1 MSKAQ
6 GNIKPLFDYVL
17 IRPVEGETKTAS
29 GIVLPDS
36 VEKKSQVGEVM
47 AIGPGGDCCGEKSC
61 DDKCCDDKCDDEKGK
76 DKCES
81 MVVKVGQKV
90 LYKKWGGNEVKVGNE
105 EWLLLEQKDVMAI
118 VE

>member
-17 IRPVEGETKTAS
+17 IRPVMGESKTPS

-47 AIGPGGDCCGEKSC
+47 AIGPGSDCCGGDCCGE
-61 DDKCCDDKCDDEKGK
+61 DANKCA
-76 DKCES
+76 S
-81 MVVKVGQKV
+81 MIVKVGQKV
-90 LYKKWGGNEVKVGNE
+90 LYKKWGGNEVKVGNV

>member
-17 IRPVEGETKTAS
+17 IRPVMGESKTPS

-47 AIGPGGDCCGEKSC
+47 AIGPGSDCCGGDCCGE
-61 DDKCCDDKCDDEKGK
+61 DDKKCV
-76 DKCES
+76 S

-90 LYKKWGGNEVKVGNE
+90 LYKKWGGNEVKVGNA

>member
-1 MSKAQ
+1 MSKTP

-17 IRPVEGETKTAS
+17 IKPVESESKTAS

-36 VEKKSQVGEVM
+36 VDKKSQVGEVM
-47 AIGPGGDCCGEKSC
+47 AVGPGSDCCG
-61 DDKCCDDKCDDEKGK
+61 DKCCDDEKGK
-76 DKCES
+76 CAA

-90 LYKKWGGNEVKVGNE
+90 LYKKWGGNEVKVGNA

>member
-17 IRPVEGETKTAS
+17 IRPVEGESKTAS

-47 AIGPGGDCCGEKSC
+47 AIGPGSDCCGGDCCGS
-61 DDKCCDDKCDDEKGK
+61 DEKIRRG
-76 DKCES
+76 

-90 LYKKWGGNEVKVGNE
+90 LYKKWGGNEVKVGNV

>member
-1 MSKAQ
+1 MSKTQ

-17 IRPVEGETKTAS
+17 IRPVEGESKTAS

-47 AIGPGGDCCGEKSC
+47 AVGPGSDCCGGDCCGEE
-61 DDKCCDDKCDDEKGK
+61 DKKNGP
-76 DKCES
+76 

-90 LYKKWGGNEVKVGNE
+90 LYKKWGGNEVKVGNA